1 MDLNGQFFFVKDNK
15 PVGPFTLDELLEKDI
30 SSKTFIWTKGMTN
43 WEKIETIPVILEK
56 LNNNLPPV
64 FIEPKSEGN
73 NIPQKGKGVQ
83 SISSNGRNQIGLIS
97 IIIILTLIIILG
109 ILWNYKT
116 ENEEVIDVK
125 EKIVEENEYVDTS
138 PWWIN
143 YYEDDSG
150 NKTAKRY
157 ISSLDFEVDLMPE
170 YEGTITID
178 TSRIFIQFYYWS
190 EDDKMVFILKN
201 DYSDYSKWIGLN
213 GYVEGH
219 YRLTVWDKDNQGETF
234 DAFNQNGTLVLGHPL
249 VTAGNFYSEKEKKFH
264 QMLLKGGEIVL
275 LIQDL
280 NRGSEGSI
288 LFQAR
293 MNANNFDKVYYQ
305 LFENSQ

>member
-1 MDLNGQFFFVKDNK
+1 MDLNGQFFFVNNNK

-30 SSKTFIWTKGMTN
+30 SSKTFIWSKGMTN
-43 WEKIETIPVILEK
+43 WEKIESIPVILERI
-56 LNNNLPPV
+56 NNNNNNQPPV
-64 FIEPKSEGN
+64 FIEPKSEGD
-73 NIPQKGKGVQ
+73 NITQKGKGVQ

-109 ILWNYKT
+109 ILLNYKT

-190 EDDKMVFILKN
+190 EDNKMVFILKN
-201 DYSDYSKWIGLN
+201 DYSKMIGLN

-249 VTAGNFYSEKEKKFH
+249 VTARNFYSEKEKKFH
-264 QMLLKGGEIVL
+264 QMLLKGGEIIL

-280 NRGSEGSI
+280 NRGSKGNI

-293 MNANNFDKVYYQ
+293 MNANNFDRVYYQ